1 MQSITGTTS
10 IERLEIVDLPHAA
23 AATSFADEVRTGLTA
38 THKHLSS
45 KYLYDDLGSV
55 LFDAITKLP
64 EYYLTRAETEILRD
78 WGWEIVRALD
88 GRVEF
93 LELGSGSAAK
103 TRLLIEEALRVQRS
117 LRYAPIDISRDALES
132 SSASLVGAYPGL
144 TVRAYAG
151 DYFAVLGSNVLKF
164 KDRVLAMLMGS
175 NVGNYQPEAAR
186 DLVALIGKALR
197 PGDGLLLGTD
207 WKKDAATLEAA
218 YDDPTGVTAAFD
230 KNVLGRINRELGG
243 EFDLRSFDHV
253 ATYDAERGSVDSC
266 LRSRVAQTVRIGA
279 LGIDVAFEAGEPIH
293 TESSYKFDEHDIA
306 RLASAGGFRV
316 AKIWHD
322 RERRF
327 GVSLLIHEG

>member
-1 MQSITGTTS
+1 MQSTSATS
-10 IERLEIVDLPHAA
+10 IDRLEIVDLPHAA
-23 AATSFADEVRTGLTA
+23 AATSFADEVRAGLTA
-38 THKHLSS
+38 ARKHLSS

-88 GRVEF
+88 GSVEF

-103 TRLLIEEALRVQRS
+103 TRLLIEEALRVQTR
-117 LRYAPIDISRDALES
+117 LRYAPIDISREALES
-132 SSASLVGAYPGL
+132 SSAALVGAYPSL

-151 DYFAVLGSNVLKF
+151 DYFAVLTSNVLRF

-175 NVGNYQPEAAR
+175 NVGNYEPEAAR
-186 DLVALIGKALR
+186 KLVALIGKALR
-197 PGDGLLLGTD
+197 AGDGLLVGTD
-207 WKKDAATLEAA
+207 WKKDARVLEAA

-253 ATYDAERGSVDSC
+253 AKYDPERGCVDSS
-266 LRSRVAQTVRIGA
+266 LRSRVAQTVRIAG
-279 LGIDVAFEAGEPIH
+279 LDLEIPFEAGETIH
-293 TESSYKFDEHDIA
+293 TESSYKFDERNIA
-306 RLASAGGFRV
+306 ELAEAGGFRV

-327 GVSLLIHEG
+327 GVSLLIRKG